1 MGKDLNGHFCKEEI
15 QMANNHMKGCSTSIV
30 IRKMPITTTMRYNL
44 TLTKMAIMKKWKI
57 IIVDKDVEI

>member
-15 QMANNHMKGCSTSIV
+15 QMANNYMKGCSTSIV